1 MKRVLL
7 AEFMHESNTFS
18 IQTTDEDA
26 FRACQLQRAGEVAA
40 VYRGT
45 RSAMGAGFEAAEEFG
60 WRLVHPVVAHANPSG
75 RVADAFFDRIA
86 GEIVAAADGVD
97 GVLRLRHLEWEHCMV
112 VHDSMTRSYKA
123 VVCSPTSSL

>member
-1 MKRVLL
+1 MNPRVLL

-26 FRACQLQRAGEVAA
+26 FRRCQLQRANEVAA

-45 RSAMGAGFEAAEEFG
+45 RSAMGAGFEAAGEFG

-75 RVADAFFDRIA
+75 RVTDAFFDRIA
-86 GEIVAAADGVD
+86 GEIVAAAEAVD
-97 GVLRLRHLEWEHCMV
+97 GVLLHLHGAMATES
-112 VHDSMTRSYKA
+112 HDDG
-123 VVCSPTSSL
+123 